1 MEPSLGIVHFLAQAD
16 AVGKAI
22 IVILALMSVAS
33 WYLTLLKLL
42 GNAVEARAARR
53 FLGHFRDGGAGD
65 DGAAPGEAFGRIARD
80 GMAAS
85 EHCRQHASSRFA
97 DTGPGE
103 LVARVLRQRVQ
114 AESARRER
122 GLAFLAA
129 TASSAPFIGLFGT
142 VWGIYHALLA
152 IGLSGQGTLDK
163 VAGPVGEA
171 LVMTAAGL
179 GVAIP
184 AVLAYNYLVRA
195 NRVHAGEMNQFASDL
210 FTLLATGAP
219 LRTGA
224 HRTATAPRGTAVP
237 EAA

>member
-1 MEPSLGIVHFLAQAD
+1 MEPSLGIAHFLSQAD
-16 AVGKAI
+16 AVGKTI
-22 IVILALMSVAS
+22 IAMLAAMSVAC

-42 GNAVEARAARR
+42 GNAVEGRAARR
-53 FLGHFRDGGAGD
+53 FLAAFNAAGARAD
-65 DGAAPGEAFGRIARD
+65 AAAPDEAFGRIARD
-80 GMAAS
+80 GVAAA
-85 EHCRQHASSRFA
+85 EHCRRHATPRFA

-195 NRVHAGEMNQFASDL
+195 NRIHAGAMNHFANDV

-219 LRTGA
+219 L
-224 HRTATAPRGTAVP
+224 ATPPASAK
-237 EAA
+237 AA